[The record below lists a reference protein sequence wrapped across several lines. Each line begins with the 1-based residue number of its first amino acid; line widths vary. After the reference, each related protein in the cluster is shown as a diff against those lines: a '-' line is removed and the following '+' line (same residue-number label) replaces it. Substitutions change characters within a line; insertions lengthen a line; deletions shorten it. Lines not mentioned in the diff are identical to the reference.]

1 VLTFYV
7 IVAAIYAAE
16 CVYRVEN
23 GGLALTGVRRRRWRA
38 HVGPMLAL
46 GRQGGM
52 SVAPLLPPLATPTA
66 WPAASITPS
75 QPASALSAKSRKEAA
90 AATDRFYKV
99 AEPVWIGG
107 NTLWVYLFVAAPAVV
122 YWRGLAAT
130 WPTLLLSGLV
140 ILAFT
145 LYAFWTAHAELFPG
159 GRAERREKTILM
171 ALSPLGAVRAV
182 DHLSWRLLAGTHPLV
197 AAVELCDRGDAVRL
211 ARWMYFA
218 APDAALQRFLQECDL
233 WEAVTSPP
241 DAGEPGAST
250 FCPRCHAQYSRDSGE
265 CSDCAG
271 VGLVQ
276 IRAG

>member
-1 VLTFYV
+1 VLTFYL
-7 IVAAIYAAE
+7 IVAAVYAAE

-38 HVGPMLAL
+38 QIGPMVTL
-46 GRQGGM
+46 GRRGGM
-52 SVAPLLPPLATPTA
+52 SIVPLLPPLATPA
-66 WPAASITPS
+66 VWPAASAS
-75 QPASALSAKSRKEAA
+75 LGQPAAGFSSKNRKEAA
-90 AATDRFYKV
+90 AAVERFYEA
-99 AEPVWIGG
+99 AEPVWIGA
-107 NTLWVYLFVAAPAVV
+107 NTLWVFLFLAAPAVV

-140 ILAFT
+140 IVAFT

-159 GRAERREKTILM
+159 GRAERREKTLLM

-182 DHLSWRLLAGTHPLV
+182 DHLSCRFFAGAHPLV
-197 AAVELCDRGDAVRL
+197 AAVELCDRAEAVRL

-218 APDAALQRFLQECDL
+218 APDAALRRFLEECDL
-233 WEAVTSPP
+233 WKAVTSPP
-241 DAGEPGAST
+241 EAGEPGAAT
-250 FCPRCHAQYSRDSGE
+250 FCPRCHAQYSRDTGE

>member
-23 GGLALTGVRRRRWRA
+23 GGLALAGVRRRRWRA
-38 HVGPMLAL
+38 HIGPMLAL
-46 GRQGGM
+46 GRRGGI
-52 SVAPLLPPLATPTA
+52 SIAPLLPPLATPA
-66 WPAASITPS
+66 VWPAASASPG
-75 QPASALSAKSRKEAA
+75 QPAASFSAKNRKEAA
-90 AATDRFYKV
+90 AAVERFYKA
-99 AEPVWIGG
+99 AEPVRIGA

-130 WPTLLLSGLV
+130 WQTLLLSGLV

-145 LYAFWTAHAELFPG
+145 LCAFWTAHADLCPG
-159 GRAERREKTILM
+159 GRAERREKAILM

-182 DHLSWRLLAGTHPLV
+182 DHLSYRFLAATHPLV
-197 AAVELCDRGDAVRL
+197 AAVELCDRAEIVRL

-218 APDAALQRFLQECDL
+218 APDAALRRFLEECDL
-233 WEAVTSPP
+233 WQAVTSPP
-241 DAGEPGAST
+241 ESGEPGAST
-250 FCPRCHAQYSRDSGE
+250 FCPRCHAQYSRDTGE

>member
-1 VLTFYV
+1 MLTFYV

-38 HVGPMLAL
+38 HIGPMLAL
-46 GRQGGM
+46 GRRGGM
-52 SVAPLLPPLATPTA
+52 SVAPILPPLATAAT
-66 WPAASITPS
+66 WPAASAS
-75 QPASALSAKSRKEAA
+75 SDQPAPSFSAKNRREAA
-90 AATDRFYKV
+90 AAVDRFYKA
-99 AEPVWIGG
+99 AEPVWIGA
-107 NTLWVYLFVAAPAVV
+107 NTLWIFLFVAAPAVV

-159 GRAERREKTILM
+159 GRSERREKTILM

-182 DHLSWRLLAGTHPLV
+182 DQLSWRFFAGTHPLV
-197 AAVELCDRGDAVRL
+197 AALELCDRREAVRL
-211 ARWMYFA
+211 ARWMFFA
-218 APDAALQRFLQECDL
+218 APDAALQRFLEDCDL
-233 WEAVTSPP
+233 WHAVTSPP
-241 DAGEPGAST
+241 DADEPGAAT
-250 FCPRCHAQYSRDSGE
+250 FCPRCHAQYTRDSGD

>member
-1 VLTFYV
+1 VLTFFV
-7 IVAAIYAAE
+7 IVAVIYAAE

-23 GGLALTGVRRRRWRA
+23 GGLALTGVRRRRWRV
-38 HVGPMLAL
+38 HIGPMVAL
-46 GRQGGM
+46 GRRGGI
-52 SVAPLLPPLATPTA
+52 SIVPLLPPLATPTV
-66 WPAASITPS
+66 WPAASTAPG
-75 QPASALSAKSRKEAA
+75 QPAALLSAKSRKEASA
-90 AATDRFYKV
+90 AADKFYEA
-99 AEPVWIGG
+99 AEPVWIGA
-107 NTLWVYLFVAAPAVV
+107 NTLWVFLFAIAPAVV

-182 DHLSWRLLAGTHPLV
+182 DHLSHRLLAATHPLV
-197 AAVELCDRGDAVRL
+197 AAVELCDRSELVRL

-218 APDAALQRFLQECDL
+218 APDAALRRLLEDCDL
-233 WEAVTSPP
+233 WQAVISPP
-241 DAGEPGAST
+241 ECGEPGAAT
-250 FCPRCHAQYSRDSGE
+250 FCPRCHAQYSRDTGE

>member
-1 VLTFYV
+1 VLTFFV
-7 IVAAIYAAE
+7 IVAVIYAAE

-23 GGLALTGVRRRRWRA
+23 GGLALTGVRRRRWRV
-38 HVGPMLAL
+38 HVGPMVAL
-46 GRQGGM
+46 GRRGGI
-52 SVAPLLPPLATPTA
+52 SIVPLLPPLATPTV
-66 WPAASITPS
+66 WPAASTAPG
-75 QPASALSAKSRKEAA
+75 QPATLLSAKSRKEASA
-90 AATDRFYKV
+90 AADKFYEA
-99 AEPVWIGG
+99 AEPVWIGA
-107 NTLWVYLFVAAPAVV
+107 NTLWVFLFVIAPAVV

-159 GRAERREKTILM
+159 GRTERREKTILM

-182 DHLSWRLLAGTHPLV
+182 DHLSHRLVAGTHPLV
-197 AAVELCDRGDAVRL
+197 AAVELCDRGEVVRL

-218 APDAALQRFLQECDL
+218 APDAALRRFLEDCDL
-233 WEAVTSPP
+233 WQAVISPP
-241 DAGEPGAST
+241 ECGEPGAAT
-250 FCPRCHAQYSRDSGE
+250 FCPRCHAQYSRDTGD